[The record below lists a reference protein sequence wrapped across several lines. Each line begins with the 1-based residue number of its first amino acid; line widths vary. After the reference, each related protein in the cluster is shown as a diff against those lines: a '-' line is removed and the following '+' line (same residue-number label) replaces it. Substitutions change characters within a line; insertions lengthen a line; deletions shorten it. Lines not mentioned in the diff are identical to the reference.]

1 MKSEKGIISSSR
13 ESLTN
18 VDRAC
23 ILSPPFYFW
32 DIRGPSGERAG
43 FSKMEFATKIGKFTE
58 RSVELKDKRKTGN
71 KTAGRGEVESSV
83 DHYVGAL
90 RSRGD

>member
-32 DIRGPSGERAG
+32 DVPAGRGWAG